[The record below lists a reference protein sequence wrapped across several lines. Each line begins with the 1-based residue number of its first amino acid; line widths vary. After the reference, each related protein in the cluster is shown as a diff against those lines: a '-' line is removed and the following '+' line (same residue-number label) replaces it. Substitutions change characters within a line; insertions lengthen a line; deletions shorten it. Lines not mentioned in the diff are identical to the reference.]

1 MTEQHEQWKEPKMSK
16 RPEPTP
22 VALYARVSSDRQDVD
37 LSVAAQL
44 RALRDHAEKNG
55 QVVVREYVDEAES
68 GWVDDRPQF
77 NKMIEEARSPDAAFR
92 EILVWKFSR
101 FTRKREHAVAYKSM
115 LRRRGVRVVSITE
128 NADDTPAGKL
138 LEGIIESV
146 DEFYSENLAQE
157 VRRGMREAASRGFW
171 VASRTPYGYNRIMVQ
186 DGAKKRPKLE
196 PDEETAYVVKRI
208 FELADTGKGMLDI
221 ARTLNNEG
229 ISSATGKLWTGN
241 AVRFILANEVYTGT
255 LVWGN
260 AARDEA
266 EPVRVDRAFSPLIS
280 KALFRRV
287 NARMRSRAPKTIHP
301 RRVGS
306 SYMFSGLVKCY
317 RCNTLLSGQDAK
329 SGRFHYYVC
338 QTLIKRGSG
347 GCDTPRLNA
356 RRFEELIV
364 RRIRSSILT
373 EGIIGDLPKA
383 VAKELDGLVR
393 EQRGRLETIESELA
407 DVRRRL
413 GRLWDVV
420 ETTDDVPADMDIRI
434 KANTER
440 RSLLEASLEEA
451 QSILSQRRSVKSDL
465 EAIVARAQDMGEFLG
480 ESELSERKAF
490 AETFIKELVVL
501 PGRAVVYYTVPMAN
515 NIHNSRSDSEELLLG
530 G

>member
-1 MTEQHEQWKEPKMSK
+1 MSE

-55 QVVVREYVDEAES
+55 HVVVREYVDEVES

-77 NKMIEEARSPDAAFR
+77 NKMIEEARSPAAAFR
-92 EILVWKFSR
+92 EILVWKFLR

-128 NADDTPAGKL
+128 NADDTPTGKL

-171 VASRTPYGYNRIMVQ
+171 IASRTPYGYNRIMVQ

-208 FELADTGKGMLDI
+208 FELADAGRGMLDI
-221 ARTLNNEG
+221 ARTLNGEG
-229 ISSATGKLWTGN
+229 ISSPTGKLWSNN
-241 AVRFILANEVYTGT
+241 AVHFILTNEVYTGT
-255 LVWGN
+255 LVWGT
-260 AARDEA
+260 AARDDA
-266 EPVRVDRAFSPLIS
+266 EPVRVERAFSSIVS
-280 KALFRRV
+280 KAQFRRV
-287 NARMRSRAPKTIHP
+287 NARIRSRAPRITHP
-301 RRVGS
+301 RRVAS

-317 RCNTLLSGQDAK
+317 RCKTLLSGQDAK

-338 QTLIKRGSG
+338 QSLIKRGSG
-347 GCDTPRLNA
+347 GCDAPRLNA

-364 RRIRSSILT
+364 GRIRSSLLT
-373 EGIIGDLPKA
+373 AGIIGDLTKV

-393 EQRGRLETIESELA
+393 EQRRRLETIESELA
-407 DVRRRL
+407 HVRRRL
-413 GRLWDVV
+413 GRLWDIV
-420 ETTDDVPADMDIRI
+420 ETTDDVPADTDIRI

-440 RSLLEASLEEA
+440 RSLLEASLKEA
-451 QSILSQRRSVKSDL
+451 ESILSQRKVVKNEL
-465 EAIVARAQDMGEFLG
+465 EAIVARGQDMGEFLKEG
-480 ESELSERKAF
+480 ELSERKAF
-490 AETFIKELVVL
+490 AETFVRGIVVM
-501 PGRAVVYYTVPMAN
+501 PGKAVVHYTVPMSDDS
-515 NIHNSRSDSEELLLG
+515 HSPGGDSEEVHLG

>member
-1 MTEQHEQWKEPKMSK
+1 
-16 RPEPTP
+16 
-22 VALYARVSSDRQDVD
+22 
-37 LSVAAQL
+37 
-44 RALRDHAEKNG
+44 
-55 QVVVREYVDEAES
+55 
-68 GWVDDRPQF
+68 
-77 NKMIEEARSPDAAFR
+77 
-92 EILVWKFSR
+92 
-101 FTRKREHAVAYKSM
+101 M

-171 VASRTPYGYNRIMVQ
+171 IASRTPYGYSRIMAQ

-196 PDEETAYVVKRI
+196 PDEDTSPVIQRI
-208 FELADTGKGMLDI
+208 FELADAGKGMLDI
-221 ARTLNNEG
+221 ARALNGEG
-229 ISSATGKLWTGN
+229 ISSATGKLWTSN
-241 AVRFILANEVYTGT
+241 AVRFILTNEVYTGT
-255 LVWGN
+255 LVWGT
-260 AARDEA
+260 AAGDDA
-266 EPVRVDRAFSPLIS
+266 EPIRVERAFSPIVS

-287 NARMRSRAPKTIHP
+287 NARMRSRAPRIAHP

-317 RCNTLLSGQDAK
+317 RCKTLLSGQDAK

-338 QTLIKRGSG
+338 QSLIKRGGG

-373 EGIIGDLPKA
+373 VGIIGDLPTII
-383 VAKELDGLVR
+383 AKELDRLAR
-393 EQRGRLETIESELA
+393 EQRRRLETIESELA

-420 ETTDDVPADMDIRI
+420 ETADDVPADMDIRI

-451 QSILSQRRSVKSDL
+451 QSILSRRRSVKNDL
-465 EAIVARAQDMGEFLG
+465 EAIVARAQDMGEFLR
-480 ESELSERKAF
+480 ESDLSDRKAF
-490 AETFIKELVVL
+490 AQTFIKEILVMS
-501 PGRAVVYYTVPMAN
+501 GKAVVRYTVPIAGDSHMLGA
-515 NIHNSRSDSEELLLG
+515 DSEEIPR
-530 G
+530 

>member
-1 MTEQHEQWKEPKMSK
+1 MSE
-16 RPEPTP
+16 RPAPTP

-55 QVVVREYVDEAES
+55 QVVVREYVDEAQS
-68 GWVDDRPQF
+68 GWADDRPQF

-128 NADDTPAGKL
+128 NADDTPTGKL

-146 DEFYSENLAQE
+146 DEFYSENLAQQ

-171 VASRTPYGYNRIMVQ
+171 VASSTPFGYSRVMVQ

-196 PDEETAYVVKRI
+196 PDDETAHVVRRI
-208 FELADTGKGMLDI
+208 FQLADTGRGVLDI
-221 ARTLNNEG
+221 ARTLNSDG
-229 ISSATGKLWTGN
+229 ISSPTGKLWSSNGI
-241 AVRFILANEVYTGT
+241 RFILTNEVYAGT

-260 AARDEA
+260 AAKDEA
-266 EPVRVDRAFSPLIS
+266 EPIRVERAFSPIVS

-287 NARMRSRAPKTIHP
+287 NAGMRSRAPRIIHP
-301 RRVGS
+301 RRVAS

-317 RCNTLLSGQDAK
+317 RCRTLLSGQDAK

-338 QTLIKRGSG
+338 QSLIKRGGG

-364 RRIRSSILT
+364 RMIRSNILT
-373 EGIIGDLPKA
+373 EGIIGDLKKV
-383 VAKELDGLVR
+383 VAKELDSLVR
-393 EQRGRLETIESELA
+393 EQRGKMETIESELVA
-407 DVRRRL
+407 VRRRL
-413 GRLWDVV
+413 GRLWDIV
-420 ETTDDVPADMDIRI
+420 ETTDEVPADTGIRI

-451 QSILSQRRSVKSDL
+451 RAILSQRRSVKEDL
-465 EAIVARAQDMGEFLG
+465 EAIVARAQDMGEFLK
-480 ESELSERKAF
+480 ESALSERKAF
-490 AETFIKELVVL
+490 AETFISEIVVM
-501 PGRAVVYYTVPMAN
+501 PGKAVIRYNVPMPVDSHTPGA
-515 NIHNSRSDSEELLLG
+515 DSEEVLLAP
-530 G
+530 

>member
-1 MTEQHEQWKEPKMSK
+1 MSE

-55 QVVVREYVDEAES
+55 HVVVREYVDEAES

-128 NADDTPAGKL
+128 NADDTPTGKL

-146 DEFYSENLAQE
+146 DEFYSENLAEE

-171 VASRTPYGYNRIMVQ
+171 IASRTPFGYNRITVP
-186 DGAKKRPKLE
+186 DGPKKRPKLE

-208 FELADTGKGMLDI
+208 FELADAGRGMLDI
-221 ARTLNNEG
+221 ARVLNDEG
-229 ISSATGKLWTGN
+229 ISSATGKLWSNN
-241 AVRFILANEVYTGT
+241 AVHFILTNEVYTGT
-255 LVWGN
+255 LVWGT
-260 AARDEA
+260 AATDGA
-266 EPVRVDRAFSPLIS
+266 DPVRVERAFPSIVS
-280 KALFRRV
+280 KTQFRRV
-287 NARMRSRAPKTIHP
+287 NARMRSRSPRITHP
-301 RRVGS
+301 RRVAS
-306 SYMFSGLVKCY
+306 SYMFSGLVMCY
-317 RCNTLLSGQDAK
+317 RCETLLSGQDAK

-338 QTLIKRGSG
+338 QSLLKRGKD

-356 RRFEELIV
+356 RRFEDLIV
-364 RRIRSSILT
+364 SRIHSSILT
-373 EGIIGDLPKA
+373 EGIGDLTKV

-393 EQRGRLETIESELA
+393 EQRRRLETIASELA

-413 GRLWDVV
+413 GRLWDIV
-420 ETTDDVPADMDIRI
+420 ETTDDVPADTDIRI

-440 RSLLEASLEEA
+440 RSLLEASLKEA
-451 QSILSQRRSVKSDL
+451 EFILSQRKSLKNDL
-465 EAIVARAQDMGEFLG
+465 ETIVARAQDMTEFLK
-480 ESELSERKAF
+480 ESECK
-490 AETFIKELVVL
+490 
-501 PGRAVVYYTVPMAN
+501 GRSN
-515 NIHNSRSDSEELLLG
+515 NGPARRSRALRSGVDAQRLCPLKCQGKMSSK
-530 G
+530 

>member
-1 MTEQHEQWKEPKMSK
+1 MSE

-55 QVVVREYVDEAES
+55 HVVVREYIDEAES

-128 NADDTPAGKL
+128 NADDTPSGKL

-146 DEFYSENLAQE
+146 DEFYSENLAEE

-171 VASRTPYGYNRIMVQ
+171 IASRTPFGYNRIMVQ

-208 FELADTGKGMLDI
+208 FELADAGRGMLDI
-221 ARTLNNEG
+221 ARVLNDEG
-229 ISSATGKLWTGN
+229 ISSATGKLWSNN
-241 AVRFILANEVYTGT
+241 AVHFILTNEVYMGT
-255 LVWGN
+255 LVWGT
-260 AARDEA
+260 AATDGA
-266 EPVRVDRAFSPLIS
+266 DPVRVERAFPSIVS
-280 KALFRRV
+280 KTQFRRV
-287 NARMRSRAPKTIHP
+287 NARMRSRAPRITHP
-301 RRVGS
+301 RRVAS

-317 RCNTLLSGQDAK
+317 RCETLLSGQDAK

-338 QTLIKRGSG
+338 QSLLKRGKD

-364 RRIRSSILT
+364 RRIHSSILT
-373 EGIIGDLPKA
+373 EGIGDLTKV

-393 EQRGRLETIESELA
+393 EQRRRLETIESELA

-413 GRLWDVV
+413 GRLWDIV
-420 ETTDDVPADMDIRI
+420 ETTDDVPADTDIRI

-451 QSILSQRRSVKSDL
+451 EFILSQRKSVKSEL
-465 EAIVARAQDMGEFLG
+465 ETIVARAQDMTEFLK

-490 AETFIKELVVL
+490 AETFVTEIVVMPGKAVIRYTIPISQSTRKAQVLV
-501 PGRAVVYYTVPMAN
+501 
-515 NIHNSRSDSEELLLG
+515 G
-530 G
+530 GGFG

>member
-1 MTEQHEQWKEPKMSK
+1 MSE

-22 VALYARVSSDRQDVD
+22 VALYARVSSDRQDVN

-55 QVVVREYVDEAES
+55 HVVVREYIDEAES

-77 NKMIEEARSPDAAFR
+77 NKMIEEAISPDAAFR

-128 NADDTPAGKL
+128 NADDTPTGKL

-146 DEFYSENLAQE
+146 DEFYSENLAEE

-171 VASRTPYGYNRIMVQ
+171 IASRTPFGYNRIMVQ

-208 FELADTGKGMLDI
+208 FELADAGRGMLDI
-221 ARTLNNEG
+221 ARVLNDEG
-229 ISSATGKLWTGN
+229 ISSATGKLWSNN
-241 AVRFILANEVYTGT
+241 AVHFILTNEVYTGT
-255 LVWGN
+255 LVWGT
-260 AARDEA
+260 AATDGA
-266 EPVRVDRAFSPLIS
+266 DPVRVERAFSPIVT
-280 KALFRRV
+280 KAQFRRV
-287 NARMRSRAPKTIHP
+287 NARMRSRSPRITHP
-301 RRVGS
+301 RRVAS

-317 RCNTLLSGQDAK
+317 RCKTLLSGQDAK

-338 QTLIKRGSG
+338 QSLIKRGSG

-364 RRIRSSILT
+364 RRIRSSILP
-373 EGIIGDLPKA
+373 EGIIGDLTK
-383 VAKELDGLVR
+383 VVSKELEGLVR
-393 EQRGRLETIESELA
+393 EQRRRLETIESELA

-413 GRLWDVV
+413 GRLWDIV
-420 ETTDDVPADMDIRI
+420 ETTDDVPAYKDIRI

-440 RSLLEASLEEA
+440 RSLLEASLKEA
-451 QSILSQRRSVKSDL
+451 EFILSQRKSVKNDL
-465 EAIVARAQDMGEFLG
+465 ETIVARAQDMTEFLNG
-480 ESELSERKAF
+480 GELSERKAF
-490 AETFIKELVVL
+490 AETFVREIVVM
-501 PGRAVVYYTVPMAN
+501 PGNAVVNYTVPMSDDS
-515 NIHNSRSDSEELLLG
+515 HSPGGDSEEVHLG

>member
-1 MTEQHEQWKEPKMSK
+1 MSE

-55 QVVVREYVDEAES
+55 HVVVREYVDEAES

-77 NKMIEEARSPDAAFR
+77 NKMIEEARFPDAAFR

-115 LRRRGVRVVSITE
+115 LRMRGVRVVSITE
-128 NADDTPAGKL
+128 NADDTPSGKL

-157 VRRGMREAASRGFW
+157 VCRGMREAASRGFW
-171 VASRTPYGYNRIMVQ
+171 VASKTPYGYRRVMVQ

-208 FELADTGKGMLDI
+208 FELADTGKGMLDV
-221 ARTLNNEG
+221 ARTLNGEG
-229 ISSATGKLWTGN
+229 ISSPTGKLWSNN
-241 AVRFILANEVYTGT
+241 AVHFILTNEVYTGT
-255 LVWGN
+255 LVWGT
-260 AARDEA
+260 AATDGA
-266 EPVRVDRAFSPLIS
+266 DPVRVERAFPYIVS
-280 KALFRRV
+280 KAQFRRV
-287 NARMRSRAPKTIHP
+287 NARMRSRSPRITHP
-301 RRVGS
+301 RRVAS
-306 SYMFSGLVKCY
+306 SYMFSGLVKCH
-317 RCNTLLSGQDAK
+317 RCETLLSGQDAK

-338 QTLIKRGSG
+338 QSLLKRGKD

-356 RRFEELIV
+356 RRFDELIV

-373 EGIIGDLPKA
+373 DGIIGDLTKV

-393 EQRGRLETIESELA
+393 EQRRRLETNESELA

-413 GRLWDVV
+413 GRLWDIV
-420 ETTDDVPADMDIRI
+420 ETTDDVPADMDVRI
-434 KANTER
+434 KTNTER
-440 RSLLEASLEEA
+440 RSRLEASLKEA
-451 QSILSQRRSVKSDL
+451 QSILSQRRSVKNDL
-465 EAIVARAQDMGEFLG
+465 ETIVARAQDTGEFLK

-490 AETFIKELVVL
+490 AETFVREIVVT
-501 PGRAVVYYTVPMAN
+501 PGKAVIHYAVPMPGDSHTPGA
-515 NIHNSRSDSEELLLG
+515 DSEEVPLNISAKSASKTPG
-530 G
+530 